1 MFFWITSKSTHT
13 RFSVIHLYLIHNGCF
28 HEGYFLVFGGAD
40 KSQRLC
46 SKKGQQKRLVS
57 TTIPVAQ
64 IGTPSVQI
72 DVMDGLGREGP
83 NALNACIG
91 DRRNCMT
98 VVSIM
103 NHKSHGCM
111 IKIRRGGT
119 LKA

>member
-1 MFFWITSKSTHT
+1 MAAFMRVIFW
-13 RFSVIHLYLIHNGCF
+13 
-28 HEGYFLVFGGAD
+28 FLVVQINHNDCA
-40 KSQRLC
+40 Q
-46 SKKGQQKRLVS
+46 KKGQQKRLVS

-111 IKIRRGGT
+111 IKRRRGGT